1 MQKICHYI
9 DFNIANMQFIC
20 KKYAQYATKICKKY
34 AKNMQNMH
42 KSMYLH
48 ILHIYALPTLLMYLT
63 DPGPGP
69 ARDSDSGASGCRRH
83 GPQTFAYQWNVLQF
97 TPCGVYLWLESRAD
111 TKNVSYRMYSAI
123 APDRHSSEAD
133 GGCSGTCVTTLARL
147 PRRVDGKSLCE

>member
-48 ILHIYALPTLLMYLT
+48 ILHIYALPTLLM
-63 DPGPGP
+63 
-69 ARDSDSGASGCRRH
+69 
-83 GPQTFAYQWNVLQF
+83 
-97 TPCGVYLWLESRAD
+97 
-111 TKNVSYRMYSAI
+111 
-123 APDRHSSEAD
+123 SS
-133 GGCSGTCVTTLARL
+133 
-147 PRRVDGKSLCE
+147 